1 MDTETHMD
9 NGRRCAETQREDHHL
24 SAKERGL
31 EQTLT
36 SQPLEGTNR
45 VSTLILDL

>member
-1 MDTETHMD
+1 MED
-9 NGRRCAETQREDHHL
+9 NVEKHREKTTHHL

-36 SQPLEGTNR
+36 SQPSEGTNPA
-45 VSTLILDL
+45 STLILDL